1 MGNSILIVEKNAKIR
16 DALREWLGAVF
27 PAYHIRDAV
36 SMTEAASLMRSDA
49 SPLILIDDS
58 SVQVDILAALQE
70 IKALFPDVA
79 IVVLVARDYEKYHR
93 DVKMA
98 GANACVSMWK
108 ITEHLQPEIDVL
120 LGKDVRPKVA
130 VRERDL

>member
-1 MGNSILIVEKNAKIR
+1 MRNSILIVEKNAKVR
-16 DALREWLGAVF
+16 DALREWLGAMF
-27 PAYHIRDAV
+27 PAYHIRDAM
-36 SMTEAASLMRSDA
+36 SMTEAVSLMRSDA

-58 SVQVDILAALQE
+58 SVQVDILSALQE

-108 ITEHLQPEIDVL
+108 ITEHLQSEIGML
-120 LGKDVRPKVA
+120 LGEDVRPK
-130 VRERDL
+130 RLFENL

>member
-1 MGNSILIVEKNAKIR
+1 MRNSILIVEKNAKVR
-16 DALREWLGAVF
+16 NALREWLGAMF
-27 PAYHIRDAV
+27 PAYHIRDAM
-36 SMTEAASLMRSDA
+36 SMTEAVSLMRSDA

-58 SVQVDILAALQE
+58 SVQVDILSALQE

-108 ITEHLQPEIDVL
+108 ITEHLQSEIGML
-120 LGKDVRPKVA
+120 LGEDVRPK
-130 VRERDL
+130 RLFENL

>member
-1 MGNSILIVEKNAKIR
+1 MRNSILIVEKNAKVR
-16 DALREWLGAVF
+16 DALREWLGAMF
-27 PAYHIRDAV
+27 PAYHIRDAM
-36 SMTEAASLMRSDA
+36 SMTEAVSLMRSDA

-58 SVQVDILAALQE
+58 SVQVDILSALQE

-108 ITEHLQPEIDVL
+108 ITEHLQSEIDML
-120 LGKDVRPKVA
+120 LGEGVRPK
-130 VRERDL
+130 RLFENL

>member
-1 MGNSILIVEKNAKIR
+1 MRNSILIVEKNAKVR
-16 DALREWLGAVF
+16 DALREWLGAMF
-27 PAYHIRDAV
+27 PAYHIRDAM
-36 SMTEAASLMRSDA
+36 SMTEAVSLMRSDA

-58 SVQVDILAALQE
+58 SVQVDILSALQE

-108 ITEHLQPEIDVL
+108 ITEHLQSEIGIL
-120 LGKDVRPKVA
+120 LGEDVRPK
-130 VRERDL
+130 RLFENL